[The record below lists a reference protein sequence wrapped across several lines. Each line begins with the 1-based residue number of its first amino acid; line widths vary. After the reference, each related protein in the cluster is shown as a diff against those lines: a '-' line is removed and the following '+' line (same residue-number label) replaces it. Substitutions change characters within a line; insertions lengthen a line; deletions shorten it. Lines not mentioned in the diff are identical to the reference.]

1 MTLSNSRRSWPQR
14 GAPAACGTQSFQ
26 PSLPGL
32 LLNCLHIGLEP
43 IQARFPNRTL
53 PGQPTFSIGHGGRL
67 QPAGANAPTLLRF
80 HETDGLKHPDVL
92 HKARQRHVEWF
103 GELPDRGL
111 ALAQTLKERSSGW
124 VRKGAEHKVET
135 R

>member
-1 MTLSNSRRSWPQR
+1 M
-14 GAPAACGTQSFQ
+14 FQ

-32 LLNCLHIGLEP
+32 LLILLNCLHIGLEP
-43 IQARFPNRTL
+43 IQACLPNRTL
-53 PGQPTFSIGHGGRL
+53 LSQPTFSIGHGGRL
-67 QPAGANAPTLLRF
+67 QPAGANAPTLLRL

-92 HKARQRHVEWF
+92 HKAGQRHVEWF

-124 VRKGAEHKVET
+124 VRKRAEHKVET
-135 R
+135 